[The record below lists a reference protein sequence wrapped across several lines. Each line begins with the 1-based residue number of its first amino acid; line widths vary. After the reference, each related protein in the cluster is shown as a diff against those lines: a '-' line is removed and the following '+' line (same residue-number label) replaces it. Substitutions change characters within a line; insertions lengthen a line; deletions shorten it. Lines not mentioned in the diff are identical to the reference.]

1 VHSNNQGSFI
11 MQDNVSLL
19 SELIRC
25 RPMSSDIAA
34 VNSAMQVM
42 RRYLQEKGV
51 HCVIEEVGE
60 RQVLYASTL
69 PGKMQDMLLN
79 AHIDVVPA
87 EPEMFEPR
95 LEGDRLYGRGASDDL
110 SNAVCIAHLLCR
122 QLGKTSVGAI
132 FTADEEIGGFTTEA
146 MIQRGYGGRKFAIVL
161 DGPSCR
167 VATAQKGIQ
176 IMKLRAKGRGGHASQ
191 PWNFDNPID
200 KLIDGYLRLR
210 QQWPVVTADNQW
222 QNTMAPCM
230 LEAGF
235 AVNQIPDE
243 ASMVINFR
251 YIESSERLAIIEMA
265 KKLTGLEV
273 ELDRQCEPVVS
284 DENAPELQILAKAI
298 EKYFPERERGFVRM
312 NGATDARHILS
323 LGVPIAISSV
333 NGEGAHSRNEWA
345 ELSSIDKYV
354 KLLEEVIAQI

>member
-1 VHSNNQGSFI
+1 MRDTI
-11 MQDNVSLL
+11 ELL

-25 RPMSSDIAA
+25 RPVSSDIAA
-34 VNSAMQVM
+34 VNKAMQVM
-42 RRYLQEKGV
+42 NRYLQEKGV
-51 HCVIEEVGE
+51 PCVMEEVGE
-60 RQVLYASTL
+60 RQLLYASTF
-69 PGKMQDMLLN
+69 PGKEQDLLLN

-87 EPEMFEPR
+87 DAEMFEPR

-110 SNAVCIAHLLCR
+110 SNAVCIAQLLCR
-122 QLGKTSVGAI
+122 QLGKSSVGAI

-146 MIQRGYGGRKFAIVL
+146 MVQRGYAARKFAIVL
-161 DGPSCR
+161 DGPSCQ

-210 QQWPVVTADNQW
+210 QQWPEVTADKQW

-230 LEAGF
+230 LQAGF
-235 AVNQIPDE
+235 AGNQIPDE

-251 YIESSERLAIIEMA
+251 YITSADRTAIIEMA
-265 KKLTGLEV
+265 QKLTGLEI

-298 EKYFPERERGFVRM
+298 QKYFPEREPGFVRM
-312 NGATDARHILS
+312 NGATDARHMLS
-323 LGVPIAISSV
+323 MKVPIAITSAD
-333 NGEGAHSRNEWA
+333 GEGAHSRNEWV

-354 KLLEEVIAQI
+354 KLLEEVIDQI